1 MPFGDLARQFRS
13 IEPDLREAVSGA
25 LERGRYI
32 LGPETK
38 AFEDEFSRFCG
49 AAHGVGVGSGTDAI
63 RLALLASGVR
73 AGSDVVTV
81 ANAGVPG
88 PAAIRLAGARPVY
101 VDVDP
106 VSQTMDPGCL
116 EKGITAATSAV
127 LVVHLYGFP
136 AEMDGIL
143 EIARKRSLPVIEDC
157 AQAHGA
163 RYRGKPVGSLATAGC
178 FSFYPT
184 KNLGAAGD
192 GGIVVTNDAGIAGAV
207 RQLREYGWESRFHAV
222 LPGGANSRLDEVQ
235 AAILR
240 VKLPRLEGWNRAR
253 SAIANRYRKA
263 LAGTRII
270 APPESPER
278 EHVYHLF
285 VIRTRERDRFRARL
299 ADLGIETDIHYPGP
313 AHLEPAFADSRFPA
327 GALPVSERLASEV
340 VSIPCYPELAPE
352 EVEAVAAALAA
363 E

>member
-1 MPFGDLARQFRS
+1 M
-13 IEPDLREAVSGA
+13 SGA

-32 LGPETK
+32 LGPQTK
-38 AFEDEFSRFCG
+38 AFENEFSSLCG

-63 RLALLASGVR
+63 RLALLASGVK

-101 VDVDP
+101 VDVD
-106 VSQTMDPGCL
+106 VLSQTMDPGSL
-116 EKGITAATSAV
+116 ARGITAAASAV
-127 LVVHLYGFP
+127 LVVHLYGLP
-136 AEMDGIL
+136 AEMDEIL
-143 EIARKRSLPVIEDC
+143 EIAGRRGLPVIEDC
-157 AQAHGA
+157 SQAHGA
-163 RYRGKPVGSLATAGC
+163 RYRGRPVGSLAAAGC

-192 GGIVVTNDAGIAGAV
+192 GGIVVTNDEDLALRV

-253 SAIANRYRKA
+253 RAIADRYRKA
-263 LAGTRII
+263 LAGTRLV
-270 APPESPER
+270 APFESPER

-285 VIRTRERDRFRARL
+285 VIRTLERERVRARL
-299 ADLGIETDIHYPGP
+299 ADLGVETDVHYPNP
-313 AHLEPAFADSRFPA
+313 AHLEPAFADPQFPE
-327 GALPVSERLASEV
+327 GALPVSERVAGEV
-340 VSIPCYPELAPE
+340 VSIPCYPELTPE
-352 EVEAVAAALAA
+352 EVEAVACALAA
-363 E
+363 ASPPEASGR